1 MTPDLLSESLLEQLN
16 TPDVEQALHSMS
28 EQDLL
33 GPELAERLAAVALEQ
48 AEADPRAAE
57 NWLAVAAAINQ
68 ATGEDQSL
76 QARIRYVQ
84 ARLALRQGD
93 AASAERFIREAQELW
108 RVLGAQEDLAR
119 SYLGLTQVLTMQG
132 RYDEAEEAILEAVNG
147 LPPDSILQA
156 QALLNLANLLR
167 RQERHQEALPH
178 YAQARAILE
187 QQLDRADPDQRPELL
202 RKLARLAANQANA
215 LMFLDRPNQAEEAL
229 HQALARFDQAGDWLN
244 RGRTRTNLGTL
255 YLRTGRYAAAL
266 EALNQASQDL
276 LGGLDG
282 CSEDELRLR
291 QADILLLEQ
300 ANAYL
305 ALNLIPEA
313 INELEKA
320 VDLFRSAQQPY
331 ELGQGLYT
339 LGMVHL
345 RNGDLDLA
353 QTTLEEA
360 WRLFTQLGNDY
371 WRNRICVAL
380 ATLAHRRK
388 GWPEAAARL
397 DQCLAGLLSGP
408 DGQVDIHSPTGSNG
422 QVTAWDI
429 DLLSQAKILRLHLHL
444 EAGELPQARKQ
455 AQEVAQLLGLDPTEP
470 AAEQAAH
477 LPHLRLRLE
486 HALGSIALAAQRPQE
501 AAEHFRRAIQLLD
514 RQRVSLPL
522 EEIKTAYLDD
532 KANIYDDLILS
543 LLSDQEQRRPD
554 GQPSPEQ
561 MDRVF
566 TAMEQA
572 RSRALLER
580 LMATEDPQG
589 RASDQ
594 EEAEQRAM
602 RRELHWLYSQ
612 LRAAKNST
620 ELAQRQQQ
628 LQAQESALRRLEWRS
643 SPLESQAQ
651 PVDLATFQRTL
662 APDQQALVY
671 YLARPSQAG
680 DQGEVMAFLVRRHS
694 VELFRNLGAVQ
705 ELEQL
710 ANELRFQLGRVEL
723 GTAYLMRHRAR
734 LESALKRAAAQL
746 YRVLIH
752 PLRGHLTG
760 SRLLFVPHGLLHQLP
775 LHILWDGKHYLLEQF
790 ECSYAPSASLAVHTG
805 EAGAEEGSADYSSL
819 AALALTDPNIP
830 FACSE
835 AMQAAGRFAQS
846 WVYLDQEA
854 NREGLSRAARQ
865 ADVLHLATHGL
876 FRPDNPFF
884 SALKLADGWID
895 VREIYQLPLRA
906 RLVVLSACESGAGRV
921 RGGDEVIGLARGFL
935 GAGAR
940 SMVVSL
946 WNVHDA
952 SAATLLDVF
961 YQRLQQNQRP
971 AAALRCAQLEAIRQG
986 QHPYFWAP
994 FLVIG

>member
-1 MTPDLLSESLLEQLN
+1 MTLGLLSESLLEQLN
-16 TPDVEQALHSMS
+16 TADVEQALRSVS

-33 GPELAERLAAVALEQ
+33 GPDLAERLTAVALEQ
-48 AEADPRAAE
+48 AEADPRAAQ

-68 ATGEDQSL
+68 DTGKDRGL

-93 AASAERFIREAQELW
+93 AAGAERFIREAQELW
-108 RVLGAQEDLAR
+108 RALGAQEDLAR

-132 RYDEAEEAILEAVNG
+132 RYQEAEEAIQEAVNG

-156 QALLNLANLLR
+156 QARLNLANLLR

-187 QQLDRADPDQRPELL
+187 GQLDRADPDQRPELL

-229 HQALARFDQAGDWLN
+229 RQALARFDQAGDWLN
-244 RGRTRTNLGTL
+244 RGRTRTNLGAL

-313 INELEKA
+313 ISELEKA

-339 LGMVHL
+339 LGMVRL

-353 QTTLEEA
+353 QSALEEA

-380 ATLAHRRK
+380 ATLAHRQR
-388 GWPEAAARL
+388 GWREAAARL
-397 DQCLAGLLSGP
+397 DHCLAGMAPGMDVP
-408 DGQVDIHSPTGSNG
+408 ADANG
-422 QVTAWDI
+422 RVTVWDI
-429 DLLSQAKILRLHLHL
+429 DLLSQAKLLRLHLHL
-444 EAGELPQARKQ
+444 EAGEISQAQER
-455 AQEVAQLLGLDPTEP
+455 AQEVAQLLGVDPANPEM
-470 AAEQAAH
+470 EQAVH

-486 HALGSIALAAQRPQE
+486 HALGSIALAARQPQE
-501 AAEHFRRAIQLLD
+501 AARHFRRAIQLLD
-514 RQRVSLPL
+514 RQRISLPL

-532 KANIYDDLILS
+532 KANIYDDLIVS
-543 LLSDQEQRRPD
+543 LLAHPGQRLPD
-554 GQPSPEQ
+554 GQPGPEQ
-561 MDRVF
+561 IDQVF
-566 TAMEQA
+566 AAMEQA

-580 LMATEDPQG
+580 LTAAADPQTEV
-589 RASDQ
+589 SDQ
-594 EEAEQRAM
+594 EEAEQLAM

-612 LRAAKNST
+612 LRAARSSE

-628 LQAQESALRRLEWRS
+628 LQAQERALRRSQWRS
-643 SPLESQAQ
+643 PLLESQAQ
-651 PVDLATFQRTL
+651 PVDLATFQRSL
-662 APDQQALVY
+662 EPDQQALVY
-671 YLARPSQAG
+671 YLAQPSLAG
-680 DQGEVMAFLVRRHS
+680 DQGEVMALLVRRHS
-694 VELFRNLGAVQ
+694 VRLFRHLGTVQ

-723 GTAYLMRHRAR
+723 GDAYLMRHRTR
-734 LESALKRAAAQL
+734 LESALKRASAQL
-746 YRVLIH
+746 YRMLVQPLISQ
-752 PLRGHLTG
+752 LTG

-775 LHILWDGKHYLLEQF
+775 LHILWDGRRYLLEQF

-805 EAGAEEGSADYSSL
+805 EARNGDGASVYESL
-819 AALALTDPNIP
+819 AALALTDPDIP

-835 AMQAAGRFAQS
+835 AMQAAGRFDQS
-846 WVYLDQEA
+846 WVYLDQQA
-854 NREGLSRAARQ
+854 NREGLRTAASQ
-865 ADVLHLATHGL
+865 ADVLHVATHGL

-895 VREIYQLPLRA
+895 VREIYQLPLKA

-940 SMVVSL
+940 SLVVSL

-952 SAATLLDVF
+952 SAATLLDSF
-961 YQRLQQNQRP
+961 YQQLKQVQRP
-971 AAALRCAQLEAIRQG
+971 AAALRSAQLEAIRQG